1 MQKLLLQMQILHI
14 PKVLLLILLILLLLY
29 LYLHLN
35 NKNELKDHLLE
46 IINNQ
51 IYIERK
57 IPSEKWQKQ
66 YDINMFE
73 NSYINMIK

>member
-1 MQKLLLQMQILHI
+1 MIHNYYGVVYKIT
-14 PKVLLLILLILLLLY
+14 
-29 LYLHLN
+29 
-35 NKNELKDHLLE
+35 NK
-46 IINNQ
+46 INNQ

>member
-1 MQKLLLQMQILHI
+1 MAIGNDYNYI
-14 PKVLLLILLILLLLY
+14 F
-29 LYLHLN
+29 N

-46 IINNQ
+46 IIKNP

-66 YDINMFE
+66 YDMNFFV
-73 NSYINMIK
+73 SLKT